1 MQYIRL
7 ITVLL
12 SLLAGATSMLK
23 AETDTV
29 RPGNY
34 RSHLLNGA
42 VVTFFGDGGLDVRL
56 EQLGSDVFKVWM
68 SSNNFQD
75 NPESI
80 ALDMGAATHTE
91 TINLAETPGS
101 FEIYT
106 SSLIIRI
113 RKSPLQLQVFDKW
126 QKLIMEDD
134 MLNGFVQKGGAVST
148 SKILRPGE
156 AIYGLGEKNGPLNR
170 RGQQFTMWN
179 SDKPCYS
186 ASEDPLYK
194 SIPFFFSNY
203 GYGIFFDNTYK
214 SIFDFGASVPERLRM
229 ESAGGSLVYY
239 FMFGPDYKKILQHYI
254 GLTGRPIMP
263 PSWALGFAQSRG
275 LLTNEQLTRDIAKGY
290 RDREIPL
297 DIIYQDIGWTQHL
310 QDFEWREGNYSDPV
324 KMIAD
329 LEAEGFKII
338 VSQDPVISQNNQQQ
352 WTEADALGFFT
363 KDVRTG
369 KSYDM
374 PWPWGGNCGV
384 VDFTN
389 PEVAD
394 WWGAYQQ
401 KAIDAGVRGFWTDM
415 GEPAW
420 SNEESTDRLFQQHF
434 LGMHD
439 EIHNVYGLYW
449 DKVVTEQFEKRNP
462 DTRVFQMTR
471 SAFAGLQRYAFGWS
485 GDAGNGSDV
494 NRGWGQLEAQLPLAL
509 SAGLG
514 LIPFWSSDISGYCG
528 DIHDYAA
535 MGELYLRW
543 LQFGAFNPLSRI
555 HHEGNNAVE
564 PWLFGAE
571 VEQLCKAAIEM
582 KYRLFPYLYTLAR
595 EAYDTGLPLMR
606 AMFLEFPD
614 DMQCENLSSQFMLG
628 ANMLVAPVLEESS
641 MVKKVYLPKGSWV
654 DYFHPDKIY
663 PGKQWI
669 DYPVTLETI
678 PVFVRSGSM
687 IPTMP
692 VMNYFD
698 EYPAYPLLMK
708 LFPLAGKEFSFTVYE
723 DDGLSKQYQHNQF
736 IRRTFTAKEQG
747 GTITVVLNE
756 KNENAYQAKE
766 RDLVYRLVLQKA
778 PTKVL
783 LGNQKLK
790 KAKKLP
796 AFNAMKELNA
806 PILKALW
813 SWDATNSSLTVQVPA
828 GQKHEVLTI
837 NTEK

>member
-1 MQYIRL
+1 MAAIN
-7 ITVLL
+7 
-12 SLLAGATSMLK
+12 
-23 AETDTV
+23 
-29 RPGNY
+29 PGNY
-34 RSHLLNGA
+34 QSHLTEGPR
-42 VVTFFGDGGLDVRL
+42 VTFYCENNVAVRL
-56 EQLGSDVFKVWM
+56 EQLSPDVFKVWM
-68 SSNNFQD
+68 SNNNFDKQQ
-75 NPESI
+75 ESFAVI
-80 ALDMGAATHTE
+80 SEDFSSAE
-91 TINLAETPGS
+91 NINMAETPGS

-134 MLNGFVQKGGAVST
+134 LLNGFVQKGEAVST
-148 SKILRPGE
+148 SKILRSNE
-156 AIYGLGEKNGPLNR
+156 AIYGLGEKNGSLNR

-179 SDKPCYS
+179 SDKPCYTT
-186 ASEDPLYK
+186 SEDPLYK

-203 GYGIFFDNTYK
+203 GYGILFDNTYQ
-214 SIFDFGASVPERLRM
+214 STFDFGAASNDRLTFGA
-229 ESAGGSLVYY
+229 SGGEMIYY
-239 FMFGPDYKKILQHYI
+239 YMFGPDYKQILQHYI
-254 GLTGRPIMP
+254 QLTGKPIMP

-290 RDREIPL
+290 REREIPL

-310 QDFEWREGNYSDPV
+310 QDFEWRDGNYTDPV
-324 KMIAD
+324 KMMDD
-329 LEAEGFKII
+329 LEALGIKVI
-338 VSQDPVISQNNQQQ
+338 VSQDPVISQNNRQQ
-352 WTEADALGFFT
+352 WHEADSLGFFT

-439 EIHNVYGLYW
+439 EIHNVYGLVW
-449 DKVVTEQFEKRNP
+449 DKVVTEQFIKRNP

-528 DIHDYAA
+528 DIHDYEA

-571 VEQLCKAAIEM
+571 VEQHSKAAIEM
-582 KYRLFPYLYTLAR
+582 KYHLFPYLYTLAS
-595 EAYDTGLPLMR
+595 EAYETGLPIMR

-614 DMQCENLSSQFMLG
+614 DPLCENLGSQFMFG
-628 ANMLVAPVLEESS
+628 PNMLVAPVLEESA
-641 MVKKVYLPKGSWV
+641 VIKKVYLPKGSWI
-654 DYFHPDKIY
+654 DYFHPEKIY

-669 DYPVTLETI
+669 DYPVTLGTI

-692 VMNYFD
+692 VMNFID
-698 EYPAYPLLMK
+698 EFPAYPLVMK
-708 LFPLAGKEFSFTVYE
+708 IFPQVGKECSFIVYE
-723 DDGLSKQYQHNQF
+723 DDGLNNQYLQDHF
-736 IRRTFTAKEQG
+736 LKRTFKVQMKNGAIS
-747 GTITVVLNE
+747 ITSSEVIENE
-756 KNENAYQAKE
+756 FKARE
-766 RDLVYRLVLQKA
+766 RDLVFQLPMDKA
-778 PTKVL
+778 PASIL
-783 LGNQKLK
+783 LGNEKLK
-790 KAKKLP
+790 RDKKLS
-796 AFNAMKELNA
+796 AFNAMKEVHDK
-806 PILKALW
+806 IDKALW
-813 SWDATNSSLTVQVPA
+813 NWDATLGMLTVQVPA
-828 GQKHEVLTI
+828 GQKHEILTI
-837 NTEK
+837 KTEK